1 MDISYLH
8 ITELY
13 KLINPNNPKIHN
25 LEAIEESIRRY
36 GFWGA
41 IILNDSA
48 TSGIDNKVIG
58 AGNGRTKALM
68 SLYEKDV
75 PITNIKDWQIPV
87 ITAHLQ
93 GDELFNFVVDDN
105 LVGMISGGLSQLNNA
120 VLMDKLDGDNLPIA
134 VSQADYDFLKKVF
147 ENDFKKDGEAT
158 DEGKPEK
165 ENKPKLKKI
174 VITII
179 EEPLHEEILNEVFM
193 ALERYVL
200 DDKIKIK

>member
-8 ITELY
+8 ITELH

-41 IILNDSA
+41 IVLND
-48 TSGIDNKVIG
+48 GNDNKVIG

-75 PITNIKDWQIPV
+75 PVTNIKDWQIPV
-87 ITAHLQ
+87 IVAHLQ
-93 GDELFNFVVDDN
+93 DEELFNFVVDDN

-120 VLMDKLDGDNLPIA
+120 VLMDKLDSGNLPIA

-147 ENDFKKDGEAT
+147 ENDFKKDGEGS
-158 DEGKPEK
+158 EEPKPDK
-165 ENKPKLKKI
+165 ENKPKLKKV
-174 VITII
+174 VITIN
-179 EEPLHEEILNEVFM
+179 EESLHEEILNEVFM
-193 ALERYVL
+193 ALEHYVL
-200 DDKIKIK
+200 DDKIRIK